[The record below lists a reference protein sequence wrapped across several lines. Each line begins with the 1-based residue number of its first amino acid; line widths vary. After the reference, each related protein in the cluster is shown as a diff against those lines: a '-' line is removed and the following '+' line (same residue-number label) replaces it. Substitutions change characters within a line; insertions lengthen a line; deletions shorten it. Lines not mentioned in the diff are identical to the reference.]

1 MSWLLIGPKL
11 DFVKGVRTSG
21 LTFVMSYAAY
31 KAFLKKG
38 EPQNTCLESKKNL
51 THPNLQPMLI
61 AVNLFIQPNRM
72 NYNEYLFYL
81 HYQFL

>member
-1 MSWLLIGPKL
+1 
-11 DFVKGVRTSG
+11 
-21 LTFVMSYAAY
+21 MSYAAY

-72 NYNEYLFYL
+72 NYNEYLFYFQL
-81 HYQFL
+81 GTVLQSFRTCVILTLWK